1 MTVLVTGAAGFV
13 GLNLVEALLTRGESV
28 VGLDLRPPPE
38 PALAL
43 FRTLPGR
50 FTPLVGDVTDA
61 ACLDRAFAAAG
72 PGAVLVQMAAVTAG
86 DARERSDPGLVARVN
101 LGGTIEALAAA
112 ARHRARRVVVLSSVS
127 VYGSNPPPAPTVD
140 EVLAPP
146 APENLYA
153 ITKLAAERAGLR
165 LAAMHG
171 IPAVAVR
178 LGSVWGPWEHD
189 SGLRD
194 TLSPLH
200 AILTQAASGTEVI
213 LPPLY
218 RDRARIDWTYARD
231 AGEGL
236 ATLLAAPAFPHPVC
250 NLGSGR
256 SVTPVAM
263 CEALARALPGFGWR
277 FAAEGEEPT
286 VPARNPIVRPPLAL
300 DRIRETCGWQPRF
313 ADPDSA
319 IADWL
324 ATVSG

>member
-1 MTVLVTGAAGFV
+1 MTVLVTGASGFV
-13 GLNLVEALLTRGESV
+13 GLNLVEALLARGETV
-28 VGLDLRPPPE
+28 IGLDLRPPPE
-38 PALAL
+38 AAAAL
-43 FRTLPGR
+43 FRALPGR
-50 FTPLVGDVTDA
+50 FVPLVGDVTEA
-61 ACLDRAFAAAG
+61 ASLDRAFAVAG
-72 PGAVLVQMAAVTAG
+72 PGAALAQMAAVTAG
-86 DARERSDPGLVARVN
+86 DARERTDPGLVARVN

-112 ARHRARRVVVLSSVS
+112 ARHGARRVVVLSSVS

-140 EVLAPP
+140 EVMTPA

-165 LAAMHG
+165 LAAVHG

-189 SGLRD
+189 TGLRD

-200 AILTQAASGTEVI
+200 AILAQAGPGTEVV

-218 RDRARIDWTYARD
+218 RDRARIDWIYARD

-236 ATLLAAPAFPHPVC
+236 AALLAAPAFPHPVC

-263 CEALARALPGFGWR
+263 CEALARALPGFRWR
-277 FAAEGEEPT
+277 FAGDGEEPT
-286 VPARNPIVRPPLAL
+286 VPARYPVVRPPLAL
-300 DRIRETCGWQPRF
+300 DRIRQTCSWQPRF
-313 ADPDSA
+313 ADPDAA

-324 ATVSG
+324 ATAAR